1 MKGGSQAGAA
11 ARWRFDWIAPEGV
24 DEVLAIEQR
33 VYGFPWTRGNFL
45 DSLAAGHLLEG
56 LRPAEA
62 APQAGLRGYYVA
74 MPGVQE
80 MHLLNLSVAPDWQG
94 RGLAGLLLDRV
105 LERCAEQS
113 ARQLWLE
120 VRVGNERARRLYRRR
135 GFDEVGL
142 RPRYYPAAAGAR
154 EDALVMK
161 LEVPAHALG

>member
-1 MKGGSQAGAA
+1 
-11 ARWRFDWIAPEGV
+11 
-24 DEVLAIEQR
+24 
-33 VYGFPWTRGNFL
+33 
-45 DSLAAGHLLEG
+45 
-56 LRPAEA
+56 
-62 APQAGLRGYYVA
+62 
-74 MPGVQE
+74 